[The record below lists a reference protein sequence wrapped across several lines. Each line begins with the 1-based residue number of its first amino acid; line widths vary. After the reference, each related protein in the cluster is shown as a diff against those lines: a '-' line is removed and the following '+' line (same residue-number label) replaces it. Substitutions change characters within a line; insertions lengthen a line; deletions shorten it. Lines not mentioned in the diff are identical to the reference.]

1 VKPDDPKKDPQKQVR
16 VPLHPALE
24 IIEEAIKRGDFDN
37 LPGKGKP
44 LNLNPKEVSDPT
56 GIANGIRRN
65 ANLSTPW
72 EMLRQEIDTAIGRAE
87 RELQAAH
94 TQRKVALQRPK
105 ADTTVIEQRWQ
116 ASVAGFEKR
125 AAESIA
131 KSSRIT

>member
-1 VKPDDPKKDPQKQVR
+1 VKPDDSKKDPQKQVR

-24 IIEEAIKRGDFDN
+24 IIDEAIKRGDFDN

-72 EMLRQEIDTAIGRAE
+72 EMLRQEIDTAIDRAE

-94 TQRKVALQRPK
+94 TAQNHAATPQSRRH
-105 ADTTVIEQRWQ
+105 RY
-116 ASVAGFEKR
+116 R
-125 AAESIA
+125 AALAGVHCRFRETRRRDQQQDSHV
-131 KSSRIT
+131 